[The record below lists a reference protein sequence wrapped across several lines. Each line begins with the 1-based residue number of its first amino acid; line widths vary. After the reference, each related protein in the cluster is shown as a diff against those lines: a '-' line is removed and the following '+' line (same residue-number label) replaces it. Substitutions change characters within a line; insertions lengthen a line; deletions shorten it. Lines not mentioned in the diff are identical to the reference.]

1 VTGMVSEVVSVAA
14 SGVIGDPARAR
25 AVAGSVC
32 DPEIPVISIAD
43 LGVLRAVDLRA
54 DGTVE
59 VAITPTYSGC
69 PALDAIRTD
78 VERALHAAGFARVNV
93 RTELAPAWGTDQI
106 TAAGREALRAY
117 GIAPPA
123 ASGPVAVRLSVRCP
137 QCGSPDTEQTSR
149 FAATACKALWRCRA
163 CREPFEQ
170 FKTLS

>member
-1 VTGMVSEVVSVAA
+1 MTGAVGQMAGDEVSEVA
-14 SGVIGDPARAR
+14 SKAVGDVERAR
-25 AVAGSVC
+25 AVASTVC

-43 LGVLRAVDLRA
+43 LGVLRAVELRT

-78 VERALHAAGFARVNV
+78 LEGALQAAGFARVHV
-93 RTELAPAWGTDQI
+93 RTELAPAWSTDQI

-123 ASGPVAVRLSVRCP
+123 GPVRWP
-137 QCGSPDTEQTSR
+137 
-149 FAATACKALWRCRA
+149 
-163 CREPFEQ
+163 
-170 FKTLS
+170 